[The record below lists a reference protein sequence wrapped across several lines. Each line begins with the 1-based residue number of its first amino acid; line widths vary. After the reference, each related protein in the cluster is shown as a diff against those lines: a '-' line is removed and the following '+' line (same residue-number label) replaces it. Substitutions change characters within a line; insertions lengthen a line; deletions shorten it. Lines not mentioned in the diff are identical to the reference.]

1 MEPDYLRKWADRWS
15 RYGASVLFRLL
26 RQSYDGRG
34 GSNFDEV
41 NCQIQSDQ
49 PQAAWYVA
57 KDPCSLLSK
66 TIRLS
71 KAVAYFS

>member
-1 MEPDYLRKWADRWS
+1 MRSIAR
-15 RYGASVLFRLL
+15 
-26 RQSYDGRG
+26 
-34 GSNFDEV
+34 SNP
-41 NCQIQSDQ
+41 DQ